1 MNDLLTDW
9 KNAAIA
15 LLGALVGLLGWIGRR
30 ELKRAEMTQQ
40 DHASRIGVLEKDR
53 VTRDDFDE
61 LRSSLTASI
70 TGGYER
76 LENSVEK
83 RHQENRDDMTEL
95 RADVRTLLQ
104 RRGP

>member
-15 LLGALVGLLGWIGRR
+15 LLGAIVGLLGWGG
-30 ELKRAEMTQQ
+30 KRALQRQAEHQQ
-40 DHASRIGVLEKDR
+40 RIEALERDR
-53 VTRDDFDE
+53 VSRDDFDE

-70 TGGYER
+70 SVGIER

-83 RHQENRDDMTEL
+83 RHRENRDDLAEI
-95 RADVRTLLQ
+95 RADVRTLVQQ
-104 RRGP
+104 RRGQ

>member
-1 MNDLLTDW
+1 MNDLLDW
-9 KNAAIA
+9 KTVAIS
-15 LLGALVGLLGWIGRR
+15 LLGILMGLLGWIGRR
-30 ELKRAEMTQQ
+30 ELKRAEVTQQ
-40 DHASRIGVLEKDR
+40 DHASRLGVLERDR
-53 VTRDDFDE
+53 VSRDDFDE

-70 TGGYER
+70 TVGVER

-104 RRGP
+104 RRP